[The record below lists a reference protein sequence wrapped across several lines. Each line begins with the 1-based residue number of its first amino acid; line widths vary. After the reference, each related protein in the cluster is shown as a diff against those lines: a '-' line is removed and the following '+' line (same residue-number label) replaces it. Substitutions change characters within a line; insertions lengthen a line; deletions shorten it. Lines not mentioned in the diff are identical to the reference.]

1 MCATS
6 PVCMACRFLK
16 SLLANGKYTDDAAV
30 LRPTPPGP
38 PFTRGGKV
46 NSAARRRGPSTAL
59 FACVIAFGFSQA
71 PAAIAADAVIL
82 QPADCTLTTPE
93 SRQPL
98 IVQEIEHG
106 EVGRQVTR
114 GIEWSSSD
122 SKIARV
128 VDGVVTPVADGKA
141 IITARVGTKSATAHV
156 VVEGM
161 RDPFAWSFRHHVEPV
176 LAKQGCNS
184 GACHGA
190 LAGKGG
196 FRLSLRGYDPT
207 TDYFNIVKQDRGRRI
222 ELADPGRSLFLA
234 KPSGAIAHK
243 GGVRFGTGSLE
254 YRILSDWISRG
265 AAPPGDGDSR
275 VEALEILP
283 ARSFQLVGESQQI
296 LVRARYSGG
305 RAEDVTRWVKWSS
318 ADESVCRVDDQG
330 KTQVIGPGE
339 GAIVAWYAS
348 RLAIARVTVPYEQKP
363 VPAGMIV
370 DQRKPRNFIDEQI
383 DRQLARLNLP
393 PSPACD
399 DAEFVRRTYIDTI
412 GRLPMIDEARAFFA
426 DAAPSRRDALID
438 SLLARP
444 EFSDYWTYKWSD
456 LLMLNGTRLR
466 PQALKTYYQW
476 IRKQVAGDV
485 PWDQFVRA
493 IIAATGESVE
503 NGPTNFYA
511 LSQSPEDMTE
521 NVCQAFLGLS
531 IGCAKCHN
539 HPLEKW
545 TNDQYYGM
553 ASLFARV
560 RAKGWGG
567 EGRDGDG
574 RRTLYVASSGE
585 LVQPRTGK
593 PQPPTPLDA
602 PPLAFD
608 DPADRRISLAKWLTA
623 PENPYFARS
632 ITNRVWANF
641 FGVGLVEQVDDMR
654 VSNPASNDTLLAT
667 TADFLVRHKFDLKA
681 LMRVILQS
689 NAYQR
694 TSRPLPG
701 NHLDHRF
708 YSHYYPKRMM
718 AEVLH
723 DAIVQVTEVPTRFD
737 SIAFPGSDRQATD
750 FYPLGTRAVQ
760 LYDAAVENYFLQTFG
775 RNPRRIVCECERS
788 DQPTMVQVLHL
799 SNGAT
804 LNEKLHAP
812 GNRLDKLL
820 RLRRQGMSS
829 ASLIDELYLACLSRY
844 PTEIER
850 QHLLGILPPAG
861 ATSEAEII
869 EDMFWGLMSSRE
881 FLFNH

>member
-1 MCATS
+1 MT
-6 PVCMACRFLK
+6 VRHAC
-16 SLLANGKYTDDAAV
+16 V
-30 LRPTPPGP
+30 
-38 PFTRGGKV
+38 
-46 NSAARRRGPSTAL
+46 L
-59 FACVIAFGFSQA
+59 FAIIGYWLA
-71 PAAIAADAVIL
+71 PAPRGRAAEGVVL
-82 QPADCTLTTPE
+82 FPSECKLSTPE
-93 SRQPL
+93 SRQRL
-98 IVQEIEHG
+98 IVHDIERG
-106 EVGRQVTR
+106 EVGRQCAL

-122 SKIARV
+122 PKIATV
-128 VDGVVTPVADGKA
+128 SGGIVTPVHDGRVT
-141 IITARVGTKSATAHV
+141 ITAKVGAQTAAAKI

-161 RDPFAWSFRHHVEPV
+161 SIPFDWSFRDHVEPL
-176 LAKQGCNS
+176 LAKEGCNS

-196 FRLSLRGYDPT
+196 FKLSLRGYDPA
-207 TDYFNIVKQDRGRRI
+207 TDFFNIVKQDRGRRV
-222 ELADPGRSLFLA
+222 ELADPGRSLVLA

-243 GGVRFGTGSLE
+243 GGVRFGTNSLE
-254 YRILSDWISRG
+254 YRILSEWISKG
-265 AAPPGDGDSR
+265 AAPPNDGDPR
-275 VEALEILP
+275 VEQLDILP
-283 ARSFQLVGESQQI
+283 ARSFQRVGESQQI
-296 LVRARYSGG
+296 LARARYSSG
-305 RAEDVTRWVKWSS
+305 RTEDVTRWVKWSS

-348 RLAIARVTVPYEQKP
+348 KLAIARVTVAYPRQ
-363 VPAGMIV
+363 PAHAAEMV
-370 DQRKPRNFIDEQI
+370 DRRKPRNVIDEHI
-383 DRQLARLNLP
+383 DKQLARLNLP
-393 PSPACD
+393 PSPACS
-399 DAEFVRRTYIDTI
+399 DAEFVRRVYIDTI
-412 GRLPMIDEARAFFA
+412 GCLPTIDEARSFLA
-426 DAAPSRRDALID
+426 DASPSRRDALIER
-438 SLLARP
+438 LLSRA

-466 PQALKTYYQW
+466 PTALKTYYQW
-476 IRKQVAGDV
+476 IRKQVADGV
-485 PWDQFVRA
+485 PWDQFVRS
-493 IIAATGESVE
+493 IVTATGESVD

-511 LSQSPEDMTE
+511 LSQSPEDMSE

-560 RAKGWGG
+560 KAKGWGG

-574 RRTLYVASSGE
+574 RRTVFVAESGE

-593 PQPPTPLDA
+593 PQSPAPLDGR
-602 PPLAFD
+602 PLDFD
-608 DPADRRISLAKWLTA
+608 DPTDRRLTLAQWLTA

-632 ITNRVWANF
+632 ITNRVWASY
-641 FGVGLVEQVDDMR
+641 FGVGLVESVDDMR
-654 VSNPASNDTLLAT
+654 VSNPASNDALLKAA
-667 TADFLVRHKFDLKA
+667 ADYLVQHKFDLKA

-694 TSRPLPG
+694 SSRPLPG
-701 NHLDHRF
+701 NHLDRRF
-708 YSHYYPKRMM
+708 YSRYYPRRMM

-737 SIAFPGSDRQATD
+737 SIAFPGADRQKTE

-788 DQPTMVQVLHL
+788 AEPTMVQVLHL

-812 GNRLDKLL
+812 GNRLEKLIK
-820 RLRRQGMSS
+820 LRREGMSS
-829 ASLIDELYLACLSRY
+829 AALVDEIYLACLSRY
-844 PTEIER
+844 PTETER
-850 QHLLGILPPAG
+850 QQLLALLPPPG
-861 ATSEAEII
+861 SNTEVEIV
-869 EDMFWGLMSSRE
+869 EDVFWGLMSTRE

>member
-1 MCATS
+1 MA
-6 PVCMACRFLK
+6 PVFWASSRERSIGEVMEMRIRRAFRLAWIIACGL
-16 SLLANGKYTDDAAV
+16 S
-30 LRPTPPGP
+30 
-38 PFTRGGKV
+38 
-46 NSAARRRGPSTAL
+46 
-59 FACVIAFGFSQA
+59 
-71 PAAIAADAVIL
+71 PAATGAAAEGLVVFPSECKL
-82 QPADCTLTTPE
+82 STPE
-93 SRQPL
+93 SRQQL
-98 IVQEIEHG
+98 IVHEIERG
-106 EVGRQVTR
+106 EVGQQRTS
-114 GIEWSSSD
+114 GIAWSSSD
-122 SKIARV
+122 PKVATV
-128 VDGVVTPVADGKA
+128 VGGVVTPVHDGWA
-141 IITARVGTKSATAHV
+141 TITAKMGTQTATAKV

-161 RDPFAWSFRHHVEPV
+161 SLPFAWSFRRDVEPL

-190 LAGKGG
+190 LSGKGG
-196 FRLSLRGYDPT
+196 FRLSLRGYDPA
-207 TDYFNIVKQDRGRRI
+207 TDFFNMVKQDRGRRV
-222 ELADPGRSLFLA
+222 ELSDPGRSLVLA

-254 YRILSDWISRG
+254 YRILSEWISNG
-265 AAPPGDGDSR
+265 AAPPGGRDPR
-275 VEALEILP
+275 VEKLEVLP
-283 ARSFQLVGESQQI
+283 ARSFQRIGDSQQI
-296 LVRARYSGG
+296 LVRAYDSAG
-305 RAEDVTRWVKWSS
+305 RSEDVTRWVKWSS
-318 ADESVCRVDDQG
+318 ADEAVCRVDDQG

-348 RLAIARVTVPYEQKP
+348 KLAVARVTVPYHGQ
-363 VPAGMIV
+363 PAQAGETV
-370 DQRKPRNFIDEQI
+370 DHRKPRNFIDEQV
-383 DRQLARLNLP
+383 DKQLARLNLS
-393 PSPACD
+393 PSPECS
-399 DAEFVRRTYIDTI
+399 DAEFVRRAFVDTI
-412 GRLPMIDEARAFFA
+412 GRLPKIDEVRGFLA
-426 DAAPSRRDALID
+426 DATPSRRDALVE

-456 LLMLNGTRLR
+456 LLLLNGTRLR
-466 PQALKTYYQW
+466 PTALKTYYQW
-476 IRKQVAGDV
+476 IHQQVAVNV

-493 IIAATGESVE
+493 IITATGESIE

-511 LSQSPEDMTE
+511 LSQSPEDMSE
-521 NVCQAFLGLS
+521 NVSQAFLGLS

-560 RAKGWGG
+560 KAKGWGG

-574 RRTLYVASSGE
+574 RRTLYVAESGE

-593 PQPPTPLDA
+593 PQPPAPLDA
-602 PPLAFD
+602 RALDFD
-608 DPADRRISLAKWLTA
+608 DPADRRISLAAWLTA

-632 ITNRVWANF
+632 VTNRIWASF
-641 FGVGLVEQVDDMR
+641 FGVGLVEKVDDMR
-654 VSNPASNDTLLAT
+654 VSNPASNDALLAAA
-667 TADFLVRHKFDLKA
+667 ADFLVRQKFDLKA

-694 TSRPLPG
+694 SSRPLPG
-701 NHLDHRF
+701 NHLEHRF
-708 YSHYYPKRMM
+708 YSRYYPRRMM

-723 DAIVQVTEVPTRFD
+723 DAIVQVTDVPTKFD
-737 SIAFPGSDRQATD
+737 SIAFPGADRQKTE

-788 DQPTMVQVLHL
+788 DEPTMVQVLHL

-820 RLRRQGMSS
+820 RLRRAGMSS
-829 ASLIDELYLACLSRY
+829 AAFVDEIYLACLARY
-844 PTEIER
+844 PTDLER
-850 QHLLGILPPAG
+850 KQLVDLLPPPG
-861 ATSEAEII
+861 SHTEAEIV
-869 EDMFWGLMSSRE
+869 EDVFWGLLSSRE